1 MFAFSTYLE
10 FGNGAVDFS
19 SRRCGGGRSGE
30 VWGARLSPDLIQAR
44 HITLDSQSQ
53 PMLSMMLA
61 ASPSVLVLSP
71 SLVQHAYNP
80 YSQLMPSFHSY
91 SPWSSPLAT
100 RHAYNPFRYATQVA
114 MPRHSV
120 LDLLR
125 RTVLDDVMEKMVERV
140 PTWTDDEEGGTVSTV
155 LDVRGVPAEA
165 LTSELDADRTTLT
178 IRGASPHLRLEHSV
192 ALPTAA
198 DADKIALELSEDGRL
213 LVRVEKPPAPPEPT
227 QIPIV
232 KRVVAEEKLV
242 EAPPK
247 DAAALETEL
256 DSKFAVAPSPEATA
270 TAEAE
275 VAVVE
280 EKAEAEAAA

>member
-1 MFAFSTYLE
+1 
-10 FGNGAVDFS
+10 
-19 SRRCGGGRSGE
+19 
-30 VWGARLSPDLIQAR
+30 
-44 HITLDSQSQ
+44 
-53 PMLSMMLA
+53 MLSMMLA

-80 YSQLMPSFHSY
+80 YSQLSYHPSLSY
-91 SPWSSPLAT
+91 NPWSSPLAH
-100 RHAYNPFRYATQVA
+100 RNPFGYATQVA

-120 LDLLR
+120 LDGLLDNMMKLSIEK
-125 RTVLDDVMEKMVERV
+125 THGMLDMVERV
-140 PTWTDDEEGGTVSTV
+140 PAWTDDEEGGTVSTV
-155 LDVRGVPAEA
+155 LDVRGVPAES

-178 IRGASPHLRLEHSV
+178 IRGMTPSLRLEHSV
-192 ALPTAA
+192 ALPAAA
-198 DADKIALELSEDGRL
+198 DADKIALELTDDGRL

-232 KRVVAEEKLV
+232 KRVVAEEKRV

-275 VAVVE
+275 VAVADDA
-280 EKAEAEAAA
+280 EKVEAAA

>member
-1 MFAFSTYLE
+1 
-10 FGNGAVDFS
+10 
-19 SRRCGGGRSGE
+19 
-30 VWGARLSPDLIQAR
+30 
-44 HITLDSQSQ
+44 
-53 PMLSMMLA
+53 MLSMMLA

-80 YSQLMPSFHSY
+80 YSHLMPYHPSSLLY
-91 SPWSSPLAT
+91 NPWPSPLS
-100 RHAYNPFRYATQVA
+100 RRNPFGYATQVA

-120 LDLLR
+120 LDGLLDNMIEK
-125 RTVLDDVMEKMVERV
+125 THGMLDMVKMGERV

-155 LDVRGVPAEA
+155 LDVRGVPAES

-178 IRGASPHLRLEHSV
+178 IRGATPTLRLEHSV
-192 ALPTAA
+192 ALPAAA
-198 DADKIALELSEDGRL
+198 DADKIALELTEDGRL

-232 KRVVAEEKLV
+232 KRVVAEEKRV
-242 EAPPK
+242 EPPPK

-270 TAEAE
+270 TAEAN
-275 VAVVE
+275 VAGSE

>member
-1 MFAFSTYLE
+1 
-10 FGNGAVDFS
+10 
-19 SRRCGGGRSGE
+19 
-30 VWGARLSPDLIQAR
+30 
-44 HITLDSQSQ
+44 
-53 PMLSMMLA
+53 MLSMMLA

-71 SLVQHAYNP
+71 SLVQHAYP
-80 YSQLMPSFHSY
+80 YSQLMPYHPSSY
-91 SPWSSPLAT
+91 NPWSPLAH
-100 RHAYNPFRYATQVA
+100 RNPFGYATQVA

-120 LDLLR
+120 LDGLLDNMMKLSR

-155 LDVRGVPAEA
+155 FDVRGVPAES
-165 LTSELDADRTTLT
+165 LTSELDADGTTLT
-178 IRGASPHLRLEHSV
+178 IRGVTPTLRLEHSV

-198 DADKIALELSEDGRL
+198 DADKIALELTDDGRL
-213 LVRVEKPPAPPEPT
+213 LVRAEKPPAPPEPT

-232 KRVVAEEKLV
+232 KRVVAEEEKRV
-242 EAPPK
+242 EPPPK

-275 VAVVE
+275 VEVAV

>member
-1 MFAFSTYLE
+1 
-10 FGNGAVDFS
+10 
-19 SRRCGGGRSGE
+19 
-30 VWGARLSPDLIQAR
+30 
-44 HITLDSQSQ
+44 
-53 PMLSMMLA
+53 MLSMMLA

-80 YSQLMPSFHSY
+80 YSQLMPSFHPSLSY
-91 SPWSSPLAT
+91 NPWPSPLSH
-100 RHAYNPFRYATQVA
+100 RNPFGYATQVA

-120 LDLLR
+120 LDGLLDNMMKLSR

-155 LDVRGVPAEA
+155 FDVRGVPAES
-165 LTSELDADRTTLT
+165 LTSELDADGTTLT
-178 IRGASPHLRLEHSV
+178 IRGAAVNLRLEHSV

-198 DADKIALELSEDGRL
+198 DADKIALELTEDGRL

-242 EAPPK
+242 EPP
-247 DAAALETEL
+247 
-256 DSKFAVAPSPEATA
+256 VITA
-270 TAEAE
+270 
-275 VAVVE
+275 
-280 EKAEAEAAA
+280 

>member
-1 MFAFSTYLE
+1 
-10 FGNGAVDFS
+10 
-19 SRRCGGGRSGE
+19 
-30 VWGARLSPDLIQAR
+30 
-44 HITLDSQSQ
+44 
-53 PMLSMMLA
+53 MMLA

-71 SLVQHAYNP
+71 SVVQHAYNP
-80 YSQLMPSFHSY
+80 YSHLMPYHPSSLSHNL
-91 SPWSSPLAT
+91 WSSPLAH
-100 RHAYNPFRYATQVA
+100 RNPFGYATQVA

-120 LDLLR
+120 LDGLLDNIVKLSMEK
-125 RTVLDDVMEKMVERV
+125 THGMLDMVKMVERA

-155 LDVRGVPAEA
+155 LDVRGVPAES

-178 IRGASPHLRLEHSV
+178 IRGASAALRLEHSV
-192 ALPTAA
+192 ALPAAA

-242 EAPPK
+242 EPPPK

>member
-1 MFAFSTYLE
+1 
-10 FGNGAVDFS
+10 
-19 SRRCGGGRSGE
+19 
-30 VWGARLSPDLIQAR
+30 
-44 HITLDSQSQ
+44 
-53 PMLSMMLA
+53 MLSMMLA

-71 SLVQHAYNP
+71 SLVHHAFNP
-80 YSQLMPSFHSY
+80 YSQLVPSYHPSLSY
-91 SPWSSPLAT
+91 NPWPSPLSH
-100 RHAYNPFRYATQVA
+100 RNPFGYATQVA

-120 LDLLR
+120 LDGLLDNMMQLAR
-125 RTVLDDVMEKMVERV
+125 RNNVFDDVMEKMVERV
-140 PTWTDDEEGGTVSTV
+140 PTWKEDEEGGTVSTV
-155 LDVRGVPAEA
+155 LDVRGVPAES

-178 IRGASPHLRLEHSV
+178 IRGATPTLRLEHSI

-198 DADKIALELSEDGRL
+198 DADKIALELSDDGRL
-213 LVRVEKPPAPPEPT
+213 LVHVEKPPAPPEPT

-242 EAPPK
+242 EPPPPK
-247 DAAALETEL
+247 DAAELETEL

-275 VAVVE
+275 VEVAV

>member
-1 MFAFSTYLE
+1 
-10 FGNGAVDFS
+10 
-19 SRRCGGGRSGE
+19 
-30 VWGARLSPDLIQAR
+30 
-44 HITLDSQSQ
+44 
-53 PMLSMMLA
+53 MLSMMLA

-71 SLVQHAYNP
+71 SLVQHAYP
-80 YSQLMPSFHSY
+80 YSQLMPYHPSSY
-91 SPWSSPLAT
+91 NPWSPLAH
-100 RHAYNPFRYATQVA
+100 RNRFGYATQVA

-120 LDLLR
+120 LDGLLDNMMKLSR

-155 LDVRGVPAEA
+155 FDVRGVPAES
-165 LTSELDADRTTLT
+165 LTSELDADGTTLT
-178 IRGASPHLRLEHSV
+178 IRGVTPTLRLEHSV

-198 DADKIALELSEDGRL
+198 DADKIALELTDDGRL
-213 LVRVEKPPAPPEPT
+213 LVRAEKPPAPPEPT

-232 KRVVAEEKLV
+232 KRVVAEEEKRV
-242 EAPPK
+242 EPPPK

-275 VAVVE
+275 VEVAV

>member
-1 MFAFSTYLE
+1 
-10 FGNGAVDFS
+10 
-19 SRRCGGGRSGE
+19 
-30 VWGARLSPDLIQAR
+30 
-44 HITLDSQSQ
+44 
-53 PMLSMMLA
+53 MLSMMLA

-80 YSQLMPSFHSY
+80 YSQLMPSVHSPLTY
-91 SPWSSPLAT
+91 NPWPSPLAH
-100 RHAYNPFRYATQVA
+100 RHPFGYATQVA

-120 LDLLR
+120 LDGLLDNMMKR
-125 RTVLDDVMEKMVERV
+125 RNVFDDAMEKAHGMLDMVKMVERV
-140 PTWTDDEEGGTVSTV
+140 PTWKDDEEGGTVSTV
-155 LDVRGVPAEA
+155 LDVRGVPAES
-165 LTSELDADRTTLT
+165 LSSELDADRTTLT
-178 IRGASPHLRLEHSV
+178 IRGKTDNLRLEHSV
-192 ALPTAA
+192 ALPAAA

-242 EAPPK
+242 EPPPK

>member
-1 MFAFSTYLE
+1 
-10 FGNGAVDFS
+10 
-19 SRRCGGGRSGE
+19 
-30 VWGARLSPDLIQAR
+30 
-44 HITLDSQSQ
+44 
-53 PMLSMMLA
+53 MMLA

-80 YSQLMPSFHSY
+80 YSQLMPSFHPSLSY
-91 SPWSSPLAT
+91 NPWPSPLSH
-100 RHAYNPFRYATQVA
+100 RNPFGYATQVA

-120 LDLLR
+120 IDGLLDNMMKR
-125 RTVLDDVMEKMVERV
+125 RNVFDDAMEKTHGMLDMVKMVERV
-140 PTWTDDEEGGTVSTV
+140 PTWKDDEEGGTVSTV
-155 LDVRGVPAEA
+155 LDVRGVPAES
-165 LTSELDADRTTLT
+165 LSSELDADRTTLT
-178 IRGASPHLRLEHSV
+178 IRGATATLRLEHSV
-192 ALPTAA
+192 ALPAAA
-198 DADKIALELSEDGRL
+198 DADKIALELTDDGRL

-275 VAVVE
+275 VAVADDA
-280 EKAEAEAAA
+280 EKVEAAA

>member
-1 MFAFSTYLE
+1 
-10 FGNGAVDFS
+10 
-19 SRRCGGGRSGE
+19 
-30 VWGARLSPDLIQAR
+30 
-44 HITLDSQSQ
+44 
-53 PMLSMMLA
+53 MLSMMLA

-80 YSQLMPSFHSY
+80 YSQLMPSFHPSLSY
-91 SPWSSPLAT
+91 NPWPSPLSH
-100 RHAYNPFRYATQVA
+100 RNPFGYATQVA

-120 LDLLR
+120 LDGLLDNMMQLSN
-125 RTVLDDVMEKMVERV
+125 VFDDVMEKMVERV

-155 LDVRGVPAEA
+155 FDVRGVPAES
-165 LTSELDADRTTLT
+165 LTSELDADGTTLT
-178 IRGASPHLRLEHSV
+178 IRGVTPTLRLEHSV

-198 DADKIALELSEDGRL
+198 DADKIALELTDDGRL
-213 LVRVEKPPAPPEPT
+213 LVRAEKPPAPPEPT

-232 KRVVAEEKLV
+232 KRVVAEEEKRV
-242 EAPPK
+242 EPPPK

-275 VAVVE
+275 VAVTDAD
-280 EKAEAEAAA
+280 EKVEAAA